1 MTVDVFGS
9 EKYRGNQL
17 AIVSAR
23 NNALSQERKQQIAK
37 EFNYSE
43 TAFLHDAE
51 PGHSRRLDIFTRN
64 EELNF
69 GGQAAIGT
77 AHYIFQ
83 KLENDEHRVATQKGP
98 WTSTLLTKAGRIPI
112 YFDPVRHVAAAE
124 VPHMS
129 ICIARKS
136 RGTTSLPLS
145 QTSDSIPRLTR

>member
-1 MTVDVFGS
+1 M
-9 EKYRGNQL
+9 
-17 AIVSAR
+17 SAR